1 MEVILSPEQEARLRR
16 LASRTG
22 RNTQALAQEAIGHL
36 LEHEERFIEAVE
48 KGLASLDRGE
58 FVSHQEVKRRIESL
72 MQS

>member
-1 MEVILSPEQEARLRR
+1 MEVTLSPEQEAQLQRIAR
-16 LASRTG
+16 RTG

-58 FVSHQEVKRRIESL
+58 FIRHQEVKGRIERLLES
-72 MQS
+72 